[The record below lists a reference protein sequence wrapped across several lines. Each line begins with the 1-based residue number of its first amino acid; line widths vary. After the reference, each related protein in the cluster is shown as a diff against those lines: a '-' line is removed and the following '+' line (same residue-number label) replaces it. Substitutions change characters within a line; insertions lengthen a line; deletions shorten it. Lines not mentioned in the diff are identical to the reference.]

1 MWFNHLYYIKPTITK
16 QKIKIFDFSQNR
28 EDRVIKIDFGH
39 SDDRKEM
46 KQIFNETKMFKG

>member
-1 MWFNHLYYIKPTITK
+1 MGFNHLYYIKPTITK